1 MTLLAAW
8 VGAILTLAIFSFLYR
23 DNPFYR
29 FGESIYV
36 GLSLGYYVGITY
48 RQNLKPN
55 LFDPLLGDF
64 PANWLLIVPGLIGI
78 MLYLRYVPKVS
89 FLGRWA
95 LAIMIGYYIGVEL
108 LQRLHGDVLA
118 QVRDTMVR
126 CSDLSS
132 ASIQSL
138 VLAVGVLS
146 VLLYFYFSR
155 PRRGALSVVSR
166 AGIWFVMV
174 CFGAS
179 FGYTVMARVS
189 LLIGRLV
196 FLVDGWLKPT
206 VAALGG

>member
-1 MTLLAAW
+1 MTLFAAW
-8 VGAILTLAIFSFLYR
+8 VGAVLTLAIFSFLYK

-29 FGESIYV
+29 FGESVYV

-48 RQNLKPN
+48 QQNLRPN
-55 LFDPLLGDF
+55 LFDKLLGDF
-64 PANWLLIVPGLIGI
+64 SANWLLIVPGLIGI

-118 QVRDTMVR
+118 QVQDTMVR
-126 CSDLSS
+126 CSDLST
-132 ASIQSL
+132 ASIQNL
-138 VLAVGVLS
+138 ILAVGVFS

-155 PRRGALSVVSR
+155 PRRGALRVVSKV
-166 AGIWFVMV
+166 GIWFVMI

-196 FLVDGWLKPT
+196 FLVDGWIKPT
-206 VAALGG
+206 LAALSG